1 MSEERPPDSFTREL
15 SEQEE
20 RDVLLGFMGSVYGE
34 SKALDGNIIG
44 ATNTLNK
51 QNSEKV
57 KQQVEELVKT
67 PTTQSVPAPMAP
79 PPAVTE
85 PVELPQP
92 VQVISQPV
100 TVPPTPEDS
109 NQLTFDFDI
118 SEKEELFSLIKGLV
132 NQVNSLK
139 LDIRKLS
146 ETLDK
151 KNVSKK
157 KSVESNKK

>member
-57 KQQVEELVKT
+57 KKQV
-67 PTTQSVPAPMAP
+67 
-79 PPAVTE
+79 
-85 PVELPQP
+85 
-92 VQVISQPV
+92 
-100 TVPPTPEDS
+100 
-109 NQLTFDFDI
+109 
-118 SEKEELFSLIKGLV
+118 
-132 NQVNSLK
+132 
-139 LDIRKLS
+139 
-146 ETLDK
+146 
-151 KNVSKK
+151 
-157 KSVESNKK
+157 